1 LDGTAAAAAAVGANQ
16 TGTRAT
22 ARRGAARSASV
33 DHGADFIHA
42 AERATAKIVAKPIK
56 FTAAADM
63 KPRPTT
69 SRSLPAIHAR
79 ATLETNVER
88 DCRPMAA
95 TGASTGEAIVVGK
108 RSTKLRTTY
117 ARQRKCA

>member
-1 LDGTAAAAAAVGANQ
+1 MDRAAAATATARANQ

-22 ARRGAARSASV
+22 ARRGAARPASV
-33 DHGADFIHA
+33 DHGADFVHA
-42 AERATAKIVAKPIK
+42 TERAIAQIVAKPIK
-56 FTAAADM
+56 FTAATDM
-63 KPRPTT
+63 EPRPTT

-95 TGASTGEAIVVGK
+95 TGESAGEAIVFGK
-108 RSTKLRTTY
+108 R
-117 ARQRKCA
+117 

>member
-1 LDGTAAAAAAVGANQ
+1 MGPHSGDDRHRASEPDGDE
-16 TGTRAT
+16 AT
-22 ARRGAARSASV
+22 APGGAARSASV

-42 AERATAKIVAKPIK
+42 AERATARIVAKPSK
-56 FTAAADM
+56 FTAATDM
-63 KPRPTT
+63 EPRPTT

-95 TGASTGEAIVVGK
+95 TGASAGEAIVFGK
-108 RSTKLRTTY
+108 RST
-117 ARQRKCA
+117 AG